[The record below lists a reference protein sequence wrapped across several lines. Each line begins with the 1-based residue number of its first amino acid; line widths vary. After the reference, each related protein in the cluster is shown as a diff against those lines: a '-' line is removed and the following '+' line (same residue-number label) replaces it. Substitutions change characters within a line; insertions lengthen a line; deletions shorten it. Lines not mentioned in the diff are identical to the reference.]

1 MSFQNYDSFQG
12 QQPTEEGNAPGAGG
26 AQQQQPQMGQPIES
40 AAGQF
45 QGQNMGAPGS
55 AGADQQ
61 GGDSKTTLWY
71 AFFSAVL
78 PATGYGG
85 YTESGGQGRYIWMR
99 SFYQSES

>member
-45 QGQNMGAPGS
+45 QGQNMGVPGS

-71 AFFSAVL
+71 AFFSGSPSSDWIRGVQLGGKAVIF
-78 PATGYGG
+78 G
-85 YTESGGQGRYIWMR
+85 
-99 SFYQSES
+99 

>member
-45 QGQNMGAPGS
+45 QGQNMGVPGS

-71 AFFSAVL
+71 ALFSAVL
-78 PATGYGG
+78 AGT
-85 YTESGGQGRYIWMR
+85 SD
-99 SFYQSES
+99 

>member
-45 QGQNMGAPGS
+45 QGQNMGVPGS

-71 AFFSAVL
+71 ALFFFGSPSSDWIQGGTQSLGGKAVIF
-78 PATGYGG
+78 G
-85 YTESGGQGRYIWMR
+85 
-99 SFYQSES
+99 